1 MKPKVIGNP
10 LMAWRA
16 DDVLQI
22 GWGRHAVVIEGA
34 PPDLPKWLALV
45 NGGRALE
52 RLLVAAEAHGIA
64 SSEATGLL
72 DQLEAVGLVQYTR
85 AVCRVALHPCGVVH
99 EPLER
104 ALTQAGLTVDPQA
117 EVVVFVQGQL
127 PSLINAP
134 PLLKRLVPVWFS
146 ATAVH
151 IGPVLD
157 ASAGPCPG
165 CIDRG
170 WARADE
176 AWADLVAQAA
186 TVATWHT
193 PAQLVQAA
201 AGVALIAHDPRTIG
215 LEMIFDPTQAG
226 PVWRVWSVESGC
238 VCQIQPAA
246 PVTVDPSLA

>member
-1 MKPKVIGNP
+1 M
-10 LMAWRA
+10 
-16 DDVLQI
+16 
-22 GWGRHAVVIEGA
+22 
-34 PPDLPKWLALV
+34 
-45 NGGRALE
+45 
-52 RLLVAAEAHGIA
+52 
-64 SSEATGLL
+64 
-72 DQLEAVGLVQYTR
+72 GLVQYTR
-85 AVCRVALHPCGVVH
+85 VVCRVALHPCGVVH

-134 PLLKRLVPVWFS
+134 PMLKRLVPVWFS

-165 CIDRG
+165 CIDRV

-201 AGVALIAHDPRTIG
+201 AGVALIAHDPRTVG
-215 LEMIFDPTQAG
+215 LEMIFDPAQAG

-246 PVTVDPSLA
+246 SVTGVPGTSGNL